1 MTVADQRAPGGLPT
15 VSVVMPAYNVAAY
28 LDKSIGSALAQDVD
42 VEVLVVDDCSTDD
55 GATAAAIRRLE
66 AADGRVRSFRLP
78 VNGGPSAARNKGME
92 EAQGEWIAF
101 LDGDDWFAPGRLSYL
116 VEVARAAGADAIT
129 DDLAL
134 INEGADKPWT
144 TVYELTGWEQSKDG
158 QELSAAELCRRDW
171 ILQPMFRTAWLREH
185 DLRFNTIRRS
195 GEEDFEFYMEA
206 MLRGVKWVTARKALY
221 FYLSRPGQLT
231 RSRRIGEGLIASAEA
246 LARDP
251 RLMADGE
258 LAKAFGE
265 RLERI
270 RAAQWIGL
278 FADAVRD
285 RQWLR
290 ATGMVVRSPR
300 RIADA
305 AAAAR
310 RRHRIGRLLSRD
322 SSVRA

>member
-28 LDKSIGSALAQDVD
+28 LDKSVSSALAQDVA

-55 GATAAAIRRLE
+55 GATAEAIRRLE
-66 AADGRVRSFRLP
+66 AADPRVRGFRLP

-92 EAQGEWIAF
+92 EARGEWIAF
-101 LDGDDWFAPGRLSYL
+101 LDGDDWFAAGRLSYL

-251 RLMADGE
+251 RLQSDGE
-258 LAKAFGE
+258 LARAFGD

-278 FADAVRD
+278 LADAVRD
-285 RQWLR
+285 RKWLR

-300 RIADA
+300 RLADA

-310 RRHRIGRLLSRD
+310 RRRRIGRLLSRD
-322 SSVRA
+322 ESARA